1 MKGAI
6 KSEHRL
12 NKNGGEGSPARACQS
27 PEQAVRVFSDKFIQL
42 FLLSCFKEGPQ
53 TTLIQSNLFIRVTWN
68 APIIL
73 RLCRCLSIRIC
84 LSRCFTFLNSTDNK
98 CFSMRASNACS
109 LVLLV
114 TLIYTIIIRLNNII
128 YILYCNLYSVFHIN
142 SIGVLLYGPMST
154 AILNKIIIAISCR
167 CY

>member
-1 MKGAI
+1 MAGKGVRR
-6 KSEHRL
+6 KR
-12 NKNGGEGSPARACQS
+12 ARVWRKR
-27 PEQAVRVFSDKFIQL
+27 VRVFSDKFIQL

-154 AILNKIIIAISCR
+154 AILNKIVIAISCR

>member
-1 MKGAI
+1 MAGKGVR
-6 KSEHRL
+6 SERVRVRR
-12 NKNGGEGSPARACQS
+12 ER
-27 PEQAVRVFSDKFIQL
+27 VRVFSDKFIQL

-114 TLIYTIIIRLNNII
+114 TIIYTIIIRLNNII

>member
-1 MKGAI
+1 MAGKGVR
-6 KSEHRL
+6 SERVRVRR
-12 NKNGGEGSPARACQS
+12 ER
-27 PEQAVRVFSDKFIQL
+27 VRVFSDKFIQL